1 MEMNDWVWVKKGN
14 LMTRNFK
21 KLRSEQ
27 YQEQEGIKPIC
38 KKKKHTDIKEKM
50 RLKAELK
57 AHFPDRVWGIPDE
70 RKHKKGPK
78 I

>member
-1 MEMNDWVWVKKGN
+1 MNDWVRVKKGM

-21 KLRSEQ
+21 KLRR
-27 YQEQEGIKPIC
+27 GKDDFKPIG
-38 KKKKHTDIKEKM
+38 KKKRRLADVKEKM

-57 AHFPDRVWGIPDE
+57 AYFPDRVWGYPDE
-70 RKHKKGPK
+70 RKKGPK